1 MGFHKSLPP
10 CLLHCSGFQTPP
22 LPLWGPSLQGW
33 WGSEPMARVRA
44 PGSHLHLG
52 QPGPMIRTQSALHG
66 CPVPGLKQINITY
79 KIVLI
84 ILKLLRKEI
93 SRPRQFHWKILPN
106 IQRRVNSIK
115 HSTKRR
121 ELLTHFMRLALPR
134 DHTRKHKKE
143 LQISIF
149 HELRHKI
156 LNKILAN

>member
-10 CLLHCSGFQTPP
+10 CLLHCSGFQTSP

-33 WGSEPMARVRA
+33 WGPELMARVHA

-52 QPGPMIRTQSALHG
+52 QPGPMICTQSALHG

-84 ILKLLRKEI
+84 ILKLLRKDI

-106 IQRRVNSIK
+106 TQRVNSTK

-121 ELLTHFMRLALPR
+121 ELLTHFMRLALPG

-143 LQISIF
+143 YRSVFFMNLDTKS
-149 HELRHKI
+149 
-156 LNKILAN
+156 